1 MAVSAINAACMGSV
15 HGCDMWCVIVVC
27 MGSVHGCDIVVCYYH
42 VVCMGSVHGCDMWC
56 VMLCA
61 WDVKRG
67 VHTCVHGMR
76 A

>member
-1 MAVSAINAACMGSV
+1 MGSV
-15 HGCDMWCVIVVC
+15 HGPGCDMWCVNIVVC
-27 MGSVHGCDIVVCYYH
+27 MGCVHGCDIVVCYYLIH

-56 VMLCA
+56 VLLCA

-67 VHTCVHGMR
+67 VHTSCVRGMR